1 MLLGFEM
8 PCAMPVPVSKCNKF
22 LNAGVIKEIAIMR
35 TLEEH
40 PNTVR
45 LIDVYDEPDTFVLV
59 MELCSG
65 EPGIRGRIAFDE

>member
-1 MLLGFEM
+1 VYLCVVGI
-8 PCAMPVPVSKCNKF
+8 V
-22 LNAGVIKEIAIMR
+22 KEIAIMR

-45 LIDVYDEPDTFVLV
+45 LYDIYDQADTFVLV

-65 EPGIRGRIAFDE
+65 K

>member
-1 MLLGFEM
+1 
-8 PCAMPVPVSKCNKF
+8 
-22 LNAGVIKEIAIMR
+22 MR

-65 EPGIRGRIAFDE
+65 EPEIQYCTAFDFCISGSCWAGFV

>member
-1 MLLGFEM
+1 MQ
-8 PCAMPVPVSKCNKF
+8 VSECTSF
-22 LNAGVIKEIAIMR
+22 LRAGVIKEIAIMR

-65 EPGIRGRIAFDE
+65 EPEIQYCTAFDFLISGSCWAGFV

>member
-1 MLLGFEM
+1 M
-8 PCAMPVPVSKCNKF
+8 
-22 LNAGVIKEIAIMR
+22 IKEIAIMR

-65 EPGIRGRIAFDE
+65 ELEILLLICISGACWTRFV